1 MGHGKFG
8 LVRTEVMKR
17 REFLKEIN
25 GLDKSSLQERATKL
39 AEELMKLRFKQ
50 ASKQLE
56 KGHLLRETRR
66 ALARVQTAMKQKAA

>member
-1 MGHGKFG
+1 
-8 LVRTEVMKR
+8 MKR

-25 GLDKSSLQERATKL
+25 GLDKAALQERATKL

-56 KGHLLRETRR
+56 TGHLLGETRR
-66 ALARVQTAMKQKAA
+66 ALARVQTALRQKAA

>member
-1 MGHGKFG
+1 
-8 LVRTEVMKR
+8 MKR

-25 GLDKSSLQERATKL
+25 GLDKAALQERAAKL

-50 ASKQLE
+50 ASKQLD

-66 ALARVQTAMKQKAA
+66 ALARVQTVLSQKAA